1 MCIDGAVQTLTFACD
16 YGTHIRY
23 GKMIS
28 KIAKTIRASRLSK
41 SKFLLFCTAFSMLA
55 LSCDTAKSSYDSS
68 EKTAQDIISK
78 TTESALGKK
87 QTLDISPYENDLRQK
102 LIDTQNLKIKSPK
115 LSSSENLDKPEHWGS
130 DLDLISKRSDE
141 LEDITLDKLTLESSL
156 QIAAA
161 YNRSYRQ
168 KKESIFKRALDLD
181 LQQDAFRNTY
191 SALLSSF
198 IHSSQAAGNVSTSTA
213 NSFSPSVTRKL
224 KNGAQLAGK
233 LAFDVSRLLSTDKA
247 SATGILFDTSISIPL
262 LSGSG
267 QHIVSESLTQTERLL
282 IYEIWEFER
291 QKRSLAV
298 SIASSFLSTLQLE
311 DRLNN
316 AAANYQRAI
325 LSAKRAR
332 RMSEAGRLPDNQ
344 VSQAEQREL
353 ESRQG
358 WVRAEELYLKSLD
371 SFKLTLGLPTDCRID
386 LDRSILKNLNEKYSR
401 DLIPK
406 NKADN
411 YTENNG
417 EIELIKPSRD
427 GGGPL
432 ELREDD
438 ALRTAL
444 NKRLDLLVSQ
454 NKVEDSQ
461 RRVIVARDRLDP
473 KLNLLGSYSA
483 GARRGSGAA
492 TSKDVGLDLR
502 HGTASGGLTFEFPWE
517 KTAESHAFRESYI
530 DLENSLRNFQQL
542 EDQIKL
548 EIRNSLRSLIQNRT
562 SILIQQNALT
572 LAYRRVDSTNLF
584 LQAGRIAIRDVLEA
598 QDDLVAAQDRLT
610 NAIVSYRLSE
620 LEMQRD
626 MGVLEVTKRGI
637 LKEYHE

>member
-1 MCIDGAVQTLTFACD
+1 
-16 YGTHIRY
+16 
-23 GKMIS
+23 MIN
-28 KIAKTIRASRLSK
+28 KIAKIGRDEFLSK
-41 SKFLLFCTAFSMLA
+41 CKRLA
-55 LSCDTAKSSYDSS
+55 LGFALCLLPVSCDTAKSSFTSSDTTAKNIISQTS
-68 EKTAQDIISK
+68 EK
-78 TTESALGKK
+78 ALGKK
-87 QTLDISPYENDLRQK
+87 QYIEISPYENDLRNK
-102 LIDTQNLKIKSPK
+102 LIKTQNLNIKSNK
-115 LSSSENLDKPEHWGS
+115 LTSTGNLNKPENWKT
-130 DLDLISKRSDE
+130 DLDLISKKSDE
-141 LEDITLDKLTLESSL
+141 LININLQNLTLEASL

-168 KKESIFKRALDLD
+168 KKETIFISALDLD

-191 SALLSSF
+191 SGLLSSF
-198 IHSSQAAGNVSTSTA
+198 IQSDQTAGSTSTTVA
-213 NSFSPSVTRKL
+213 NSFTPSVTRKL

-267 QHIVSESLTQTERLL
+267 KHIITESLTQAERNL

-298 SIASSFLSTLQLE
+298 SISSAFLSALQLE

-316 AAANYQRAI
+316 EAANYQRAI

-344 VSQAEQREL
+344 VSQAKQREL
-353 ESRQG
+353 ESRQS
-358 WVRAEELYLKSLD
+358 WVRAEELYLKSID
-371 SFKLTLGLPTDCRID
+371 SFKLTLGLPTDCKID
-386 LDRSILKNLNEKYSR
+386 LDRTILKNLNERYTKN
-401 DLIPK
+401 LIPK
-406 NKADN
+406 DKPLN
-411 YTENNG
+411 YTENEG
-417 EIELIKPSRD
+417 EIDLIKPSRD

-432 ELREDD
+432 ELKETD
-438 ALRTAL
+438 ALNIAL

-454 NKVEDSQ
+454 NRVEDSQ
-461 RRVIVARDRLDP
+461 RRVIIARDRLDP
-473 KLNLLGSYSA
+473 ELNLVASYSA
-483 GARRGSGAA
+483 GARRGLSSA
-492 TSKDVGLDLR
+492 TSSNAGLDLR
-502 HGTASGGLTFEFPWE
+502 HGVATGGLTFELPWE
-517 KTAESHAFRESYI
+517 KTSESHAFRESYI
-530 DLENSLRNFQQL
+530 ALENSLRRFQLL
-542 EDQIKL
+542 EDEIKL

-562 SILIQQNALT
+562 SILIQQNALK

-598 QDDLVAAQDRLT
+598 QDDLVEAQNRLT

-620 LEMQRD
+620 LAMQRD

-637 LKEYHE
+637 LKEYYEQK